1 MDWHGLTWIGIDYPA
16 FQTKLS
22 VRGMCLKKPGF
33 VCYHPDC
40 QEPLVIFERW
50 GGLLKHNNKD
60 HRNRSGFVDS
70 RQLAMFDTTKL
81 LATSVAFA

>member
-1 MDWHGLTWIGIDYPA
+1 MRGGTSTSRREAMYLCTYATHGEA
-16 FQTKLS
+16 
-22 VRGMCLKKPGF
+22 
-33 VCYHPDC
+33 
-40 QEPLVIFERW
+40 W